1 MSNKKRV
8 SIDFPIE
15 IYEKLE
21 KQADLAGLKVPTF
34 IRSTQE
40 ERRKIRDEEVSC
52 YLC

>member
-34 IRSTQE
+34 IRSKMTLYANTGRTE
-40 ERRKIRDEEVSC
+40 ED
-52 YLC
+52 